1 MGQQSRPQA
10 KRSLASNPTQTI
22 TVTIQVI
29 TGTDAVS
36 HAITYT
42 QEQFSVTGNHS
53 ALMAGFKAGTT
64 PAVIKALEE
73 SKLQFDS
80 AGARLAALKG
90 VEPAATVG
98 EGEAA

>member
-1 MGQQSRPQA
+1 M
-10 KRSLASNPTQTI
+10 SNPTQTI
-22 TVTIQVI
+22 TVTIQVV
-29 TGTDAVS
+29 TGINAVS

-73 SKLQFDS
+73 SCIAFDAIAARA
-80 AGARLAALKG
+80 AGK
-90 VEPAATVG
+90 
-98 EGEAA
+98 GEAA

>member
-1 MGQQSRPQA
+1 M
-10 KRSLASNPTQTI
+10 SNPTQTI
-22 TVTIQVI
+22 VIDIYVVSGTDVVSKALSRCHEQIAI
-29 TGTDAVS
+29 TGD
-36 HAITYT
+36 HK
-42 QEQFSVTGNHS
+42 
-53 ALMAGFKAGTT
+53 ALMAGFKCGTT